1 MTDTP
6 RVFLAAYHDGLSP
19 RYEVVPEGAMGAEP
33 WVPEGAGVRVK
44 ALEWRD
50 QDDPMGMCS
59 ACGSYWAFPSGAWRP
74 SDESYRNVTG
84 IETLEAARAACQ
96 AHHEARIRAA
106 LELTTE
112 PEPTSGGWQPIE
124 TAPKDGTQVDVWCP
138 ELGGGY
144 RVADAWVDHAGNW
157 RCYFDNNVR
166 WAHQPTHW
174 RPLPPA
180 PDAHDGGTPTSGAYD
195 LICCTAED
203 VATGRGFTGDAA
215 ADLAMAQESLRD
227 CLKLLGW
234 RG

>member
-106 LELTTE
+106 IELTTE
-112 PEPTSGGWQPIE
+112 PE
-124 TAPKDGTQVDVWCP
+124 
-138 ELGGGY
+138 
-144 RVADAWVDHAGNW
+144 
-157 RCYFDNNVR
+157 
-166 WAHQPTHW
+166 
-174 RPLPPA
+174 
-180 PDAHDGGTPTSGAYD
+180 PTSGAYD

-215 ADLAMAQESLRD
+215 ADMAMAQESLRD